1 MYSKGGGGLLRK
13 IGSSII
19 ELVVVIALVVLMGS
33 FGTMKING
41 RAEKNA
47 MLVVRS
53 KVSEF
58 MRVTAQRAFEEGN
71 EYRIVI
77 NTVNNVLTRKDSDG
91 NEKESFFLPDVLEY
105 KLGNG
110 SDTEYEI
117 KIDDIGHGTLVGFG
131 ALNRNLFV
139 FNSKGEALYKI
150 NMRDNTKVGYIKF
163 TTYIPE
169 DDMDESNYLTGSWE
183 KE

>member
-1 MYSKGGGGLLRK
+1 MKKRGF
-13 IGSSII
+13 SIL
-19 ELVVVIALVVLMGS
+19 ELVVVIALIFLLGS
-33 FGTMKING
+33 FGTMKISG

-47 MLVVRS
+47 MLIVRS
-53 KVSEF
+53 KAAEF
-58 MRVTAQRAFEEGN
+58 MRVTAQRAFEEGK
-71 EYRIVI
+71 EYRIIV
-77 NTVNNVLTRKDSDG
+77 NTLNDVLIRKDSDG
-91 NEKESFFLPDVLEY
+91 NIEEEIFLPDELDY
-105 KLGNG
+105 KLGDG

-150 NMRDNTKVGYIKF
+150 NMRDNTKVGYIDF

-169 DDMDESNYLTGSWE
+169 DEMDDSNYLTGSWE